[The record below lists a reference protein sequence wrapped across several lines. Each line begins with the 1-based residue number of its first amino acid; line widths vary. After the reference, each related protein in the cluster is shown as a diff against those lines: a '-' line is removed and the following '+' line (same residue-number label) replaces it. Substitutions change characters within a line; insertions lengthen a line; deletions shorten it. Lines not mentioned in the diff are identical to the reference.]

1 MNKIL
6 FSSNKDDW
14 ETPHELFNKLDQE
27 FHFTI
32 DVCANYDNKKCNRY
46 YSKKDNGLLQD
57 WTNETVW
64 CNPPYGRK
72 ISEWV
77 KKAKESNA
85 TVVMLLPA
93 RTDTKWFHKYIYG
106 RAEIRFIKGRL
117 KFVGSKNSAPFP
129 SMIVI
134 FKKHRKMNILE
145 RTDTNVGD
153 IEKDRT
159 EKFIKACKEL
169 EEYICIAPN
178 LDEMSATKYL
188 NIQREAYVRGRAEE
202 QQKAEEIINN
212 NYISKQ
218 KVKDKIEEINKEYED
233 SKDENGNSEYYYPD
247 YTIRKLEELLEE
259 K

>member
-14 ETPHELFNKLDQE
+14 ETPLELFNELDQE

-57 WTNETVW
+57 WTKETVW

-93 RTDTKWFHKYIYG
+93 RTDTKWFHEYIYKN
-106 RAEIRFIKGRL
+106 AEVRFIKGRL
-117 KFVGSKNSAPFP
+117 KFVGSQNSAPFP

-134 FKKHRKMNILE
+134 FKKKM
-145 RTDTNVGD
+145 
-153 IEKDRT
+153 
-159 EKFIKACKEL
+159 
-169 EEYICIAPN
+169 
-178 LDEMSATKYL
+178 
-188 NIQREAYVRGRAEE
+188 
-202 QQKAEEIINN
+202 
-212 NYISKQ
+212 
-218 KVKDKIEEINKEYED
+218 
-233 SKDENGNSEYYYPD
+233 
-247 YTIRKLEELLEE
+247 KL
-259 K
+259 